1 MFPEGHPYHHATI
14 GSMEDLDAAELA
26 DVHAFFRRY
35 YGPNNSVI
43 TLCGDVTAEKGFAV
57 VERYFGHLSPS
68 AEPPRPRWPAL
79 GPLEGPVRVE
89 RVEAVPNDRLH
100 LAFRLPPDNTDDYLA
115 ASLAIDVI
123 AGIGTSRLVRR
134 LVRREQSAIGVHAT
148 SWGFVDGVSL
158 GLVVIDVASDED
170 TAAVEQGACEELS
183 RLIDEGPTEGEM
195 AAALAQA
202 ERSWLSTLASQDDRA
217 DVLSQHLLLHGDP
230 GLVNTVL
237 DRLRAVTPDQVR
249 TVAARWLRPEHRAVV
264 AYLVADEAEAIA

>member
-1 MFPEGHPYHHATI
+1 
-14 GSMEDLDAAELA
+14 
-26 DVHAFFRRY
+26 
-35 YGPNNSVI
+35 
-43 TLCGDVTAEKGFAV
+43 
-57 VERYFGHLSPS
+57 
-68 AEPPRPRWPAL
+68 
-79 GPLEGPVRVE
+79 
-89 RVEAVPNDRLH
+89 
-100 LAFRLPPDNTDDYLA
+100 
-115 ASLAIDVI
+115 
-123 AGIGTSRLVRR
+123 
-134 LVRREQSAIGVHAT
+134 
-148 SWGFVDGVSL
+148 
-158 GLVVIDVASDED
+158 
-170 TAAVEQGACEELS
+170 VEQGACEELS